1 MSSRVTK
8 HADLSPSN
16 TSFRSARAAW
26 LAAVC
31 LAGLAAAACA
41 TSSGVRHGESAERA
55 GDFDRAVIEYTKAI
69 RQNPTERNAR
79 LGLQRVRVRASQDHF
94 FRGRRFAAA
103 ERYEEAL
110 VEFQLASELNPTDAA
125 ADAALRDTRQRL
137 RTKVAVS
144 RGGKTEL
151 QALVE
156 RSRTLAPPGLDLPNV
171 TKLPD
176 SLVFSQAS
184 SRAVFTALA
193 RFAGINIVF
202 DPAFRDATISVDLR
216 NVTLPEA
223 LASLTASTRTFYRV
237 TAQKTITIIP
247 DTPAKRREYEES
259 VVATFFLSNAD
270 IKEVIDLLR
279 IVVDVRQIS
288 PITTGNSISLKD
300 TPERIEAARQLIA
313 AIDKARP
320 EVVIDVELLEIDR
333 SRLKEYGLQIA
344 SPLPEGAEGA
354 PTGISGSIDANRT
367 DLSLEALRNLTRSDI
382 FITGVPAIYYRLLK
396 NDANTRTLA
405 NPQLRTSEGIAAQA
419 RFGDRV
425 PVPMTTF
432 APIATGGVNQQP
444 ITSFVY
450 ENIGVNIDILP
461 RTHHNDDVSLS
472 LKVTLSSI
480 SGSGFGGLPTF
491 GNREITTTIRLKDG
505 ETNMLAGLIRDE
517 ERTVLA
523 GVPGLVDL
531 PFVGRFFAGNRRQT
545 QETDIVLT
553 LTPHIVRVLDLSE
566 SDLRPFRLGRD
577 LPGGAAPAELPNLV
591 PRDTVPRDR
600 DIDPAAASPA
610 GIAAPGQTVAP
621 VFPQPLQPPVPF
633 PQPLQGTLPGAT
645 LPITPPPP
653 APKKPGGG
661 I

>member
-1 MSSRVTK
+1 MSSRVNNI
-8 HADLSPSN
+8 ADRRSRSPL
-16 TSFRSARAAW
+16 FRARRLIALGIA
-26 LAAVC
+26 LT
-31 LAGLAAAACA
+31 LTACA
-41 TSSGVRHGESAERA
+41 TSSAVRQGESAERA
-55 GDFDRAVIEYTKAI
+55 GDYDRAVVEYTRAI
-69 RQNPTERNAR
+69 RQEPDNRGAR
-79 LGLQRVRVRASQDHF
+79 LGLQRVKVRASQEHF
-94 FRGRRFAAA
+94 FRGRRLLAAD
-103 ERYEEAL
+103 RFEEAL
-110 VEFQLASELNPTDAA
+110 AEFQLAAELNPTDAA

-137 RTKVAVS
+137 RTRVAVQ

-156 RSRTLAPPGLDLPNV
+156 RSRTLPPPGLDLPSG

-184 SRAVFTALA
+184 SKAVFTAIT
-193 RFAGINIVF
+193 RFAGVNLIF
-202 DPAFRDATISVDLR
+202 DPAFRESPVSADLR
-216 NVTLPEA
+216 NATLAEA
-223 LASLTASTRTFYRV
+223 LASVTASTRTFYRV
-237 TAQKTITIIP
+237 TAPKTVTIIP

-300 TPERIEAARQLIA
+300 TPERIEAAGKLIA

-333 SRLKEYGLQIA
+333 SRLLEYGLQIA
-344 SPLPEGAEGA
+344 SPLPEGTEGS
-354 PTGISGSIDANRT
+354 PTGISGSVAVSPPT
-367 DLSLEALRNLTRSDI
+367 LSLEALRNLTAADV
-382 FITGVPAIYYRLLK
+382 FITGVPAIYYKLLK

-425 PVPMTTF
+425 PVPATVF
-432 APIATGGVNQQP
+432 APIATGGINQQP

-461 RTHHNDDVSLS
+461 RTHHNDEVSLS
-472 LKVTLSSI
+472 LKVTLSNI

-505 ETNMLAGLIRDE
+505 ETNMLAGLIRDD
-517 ERTVLA
+517 ERTVLS
-523 GVPGLVDL
+523 GIPGLVDL
-531 PFVGRFFAGNRRQT
+531 PIIGRLFASNRRES

-577 LPGGAAPAELPNLV
+577 VPGGAAPAELPSLV
-591 PRDTVPRDR
+591 PRDVAPRDR
-600 DIDPAAASPA
+600 EVEPGATGIPPVGPPVTGPTTPA
-610 GIAAPGQTVAP
+610 
-621 VFPQPLQPPVPF
+621 FPQPLQPPGPF
-633 PQPLQGTLPGAT
+633 PQPLQGPLPGAIVP
-645 LPITPPPP
+645 LPTPPPP
-653 APKKPGGG
+653 PKKPGGN
-661 I
+661 